1 MTQKEVANLLGISQS
16 YISRIEKK
24 VIKKLSNII
33 KEKGYYSYG
42 INSLNVKY
50 DQDNIYELSY
60 VLQDEKLTFDDL
72 VDDMDFKIISN
83 KDEEEVAKVYNLE
96 KFNVIECSN
105 NKKIVA
111 NKNNKVNSDIC
122 ELVIE

>member
-1 MTQKEVANLLGISQS
+1 M
-16 YISRIEKK
+16 
-24 VIKKLSNII
+24 
-33 KEKGYYSYG
+33 
-42 INSLNVKY
+42 
-50 DQDNIYELSY
+50 
-60 VLQDEKLTFDDL
+60 LQDEKLTFDDL

-111 NKNNKVNSDIC
+111 NKNNKIPSDVC
-122 ELVIE
+122 DMELE